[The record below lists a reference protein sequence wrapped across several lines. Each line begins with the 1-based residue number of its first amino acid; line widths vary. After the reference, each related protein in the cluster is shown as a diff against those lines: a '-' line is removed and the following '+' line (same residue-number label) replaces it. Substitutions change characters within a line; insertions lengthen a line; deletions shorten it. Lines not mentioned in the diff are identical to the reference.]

1 MKALLSALLLTA
13 GLIGCSSSG
22 GTGGGSGGGAGGGS
36 GGSTGGG
43 SGGGT
48 GGAGGGTVSGF
59 NCTTATLFA
68 GNPLH
73 TSPMMRPADGTGLL
87 EDPPFAYRTIVF
99 SNGQMITHN
108 GQEIWR
114 ANLTDKK
121 LHKLAGTE
129 SQQQAL
135 ITGAC
140 ASARFANIFS
150 IALASDGSLFVSDQ
164 TGNTIL
170 KVTDPLGAGCMVS
183 HYAGTPMD
191 IAAGGLNPNMIPN
204 VGKTDGPG
212 ATAKFSLPERM
223 ALDSSDNIYVWD
235 QANDSIRKIANDAS
249 HTVSTIATSIGSGG
263 GSLLSEVFLD
273 GKLYVWGKASN
284 DLFLTALDPV
294 TGTKTDLVR
303 GRSDKFGGSSADS
316 QILGGI
322 VTDGTALIVF
332 FNGQFFRI
340 TKAGVISAPLAGT
353 YRPGVDYMG
362 TYDPK
367 VPHPAAQ
374 LQIADNVA
382 AAAVAGAYSYLAIDS
397 SSDLYFSGLKTNNY
411 VISIACS
418 P

>member
-1 MKALLSALLLTA
+1 MKAIFIALLFTS
-13 GLIGCSSSG
+13 GLVACSSG
-22 GTGGGSGGGAGGGS
+22 TGTGGGSGGGSGGGTAGGAGGGTA
-36 GGSTGGG
+36 GGSGGG

-48 GGAGGGTVSGF
+48 ASFT
-59 NCTTATLFA
+59 CTTATLFA

-73 TSPMMRPADGTGLL
+73 MNPMMRPADGTGLL

-99 SNGQMITHN
+99 SSGQMITHN

-121 LHKLAGTE
+121 LRKIAGTE
-129 SQQQAL
+129 SQQQSL
-135 ITGAC
+135 ITGPC
-140 ASARFANIFS
+140 ANARFANIFS
-150 IALASDGSLFVSDQ
+150 IGLASDGSLFVSDQ
-164 TGNTIL
+164 TANTIL
-170 KVTDPLGAGCMVS
+170 KVTDPLGAGCTVS

-204 VGKTDGPG
+204 VGNVNGPG
-212 ATAKFSLPERM
+212 AMAKFSLPERM
-223 ALDSSDNIYVWD
+223 ALDGSDNIYVWD
-235 QANDSIRKIANDAS
+235 QGNDSIRKIANDAT
-249 HTVSTIATSIGSGG
+249 HTVSTVAMAIGSGG

-284 DLFLTALDPV
+284 DLFLTAVDPA
-294 TGTKTDLVR
+294 TGMKTDLIR
-303 GRSDKFGGSSADS
+303 GRADKFGGSSSDS

-340 TKAGVISAPLAGT
+340 SKTGVVSAPLAGT
-353 YRPGVDYMG
+353 YRPGTNYMG

-367 VPHPAAQ
+367 VSHTAAQ
-374 LQIADNVA
+374 LQIADSVA
-382 AAAVAGAYSYLAIDS
+382 AAAVAGAYSFLAIDS
-397 SSDLYFSGLKTNNY
+397 AHDLYFSGYKTNNY
-411 VISIACS
+411 VINIACG